1 MSQKKNKS
9 NERGS
14 AETITTVRQCMAMRQ
29 MSENNKRSC
38 SRLRLVNRSKDGNM
52 EAGKDKIKG
61 NQDKINGKIGAYRQS
76 TTCTNS
82 IAVFPRLFQRL
93 NWYIMDRCTTSSTVP
108 EHPGTLVHINNP
120 PPSS

>member
-38 SRLRLVNRSKDGNM
+38 PRLRLVNRSKDGNI
-52 EAGKDKIKG
+52 EAGKDKIEG
-61 NQDKINGKIGAYRQS
+61 NQDKINGKIGAYRQF
-76 TTCTNS
+76 TTVYWIGS
-82 IAVFPRLFQRL
+82 
-93 NWYIMDRCTTSSTVP
+93 
-108 EHPGTLVHINNP
+108 EEPGTLSALIESQGFFSRLSMKSYLLLVS
-120 PPSS
+120 PSRW